1 MKTLSK
7 KGGNNLNKS
16 IKIAELLQENGRLTE
31 HQIASI
37 LGISEEEVKSTIKEL
52 ENKKVI
58 LKYSALI
65 DWEKINREVVT
76 ALIDVKV
83 TPQQE
88 LGFNA
93 IAHKICQF
101 EEVKS
106 VSLISGT
113 YDLSVEVEGKT
124 MKEIALFVAEK
135 LAPIDGVLSTTTHF
149 ILKRYKE
156 DGVLYEENQ
165 DDKRLVIVP

>member
-1 MKTLSK
+1 
-7 KGGNNLNKS
+7 LNKS

-37 LGISEEEVKSTIKEL
+37 LGINEEEVKSTIKEL

-101 EEVKS
+101 DEVKS
-106 VSLISGT
+106 VSLISGA

-165 DDKRLVIVP
+165 DDKRLVILL

>member
-1 MKTLSK
+1 M
-7 KGGNNLNKS
+7 NKS

>member
-1 MKTLSK
+1 
-7 KGGNNLNKS
+7 LNKS

>member
-1 MKTLSK
+1 MDKTMK
-7 KGGNNLNKS
+7 
-16 IKIAELLQENGRLTE
+16 IIELLQENSRLTE
-31 HQIASI
+31 KQIVVA
-37 LGISEEEVKSTIKEL
+37 LELTEEEVRNTIKEL
-52 ENKKVI
+52 EDKKII
-58 LKYSALI
+58 LKYSSLI
-65 DWEKINREVVT
+65 NWEKTNCEIVT

-83 TPQQE
+83 APQQD

-93 IAHKICQF
+93 IAQRICQF

-135 LAPIDGVLSTTTHF
+135 LAPIKGVLSTTTHF
-149 ILKRYKE
+149 ILIRYKK
-156 DGVLYEENQ
+156 DGVLFEENQ
-165 DDKRLVIVP
+165 DDKRLVITP

>member
-1 MKTLSK
+1 M
-7 KGGNNLNKS
+7 NKS

-76 ALIDVKV
+76 ALIDVKA

-135 LAPIDGVLSTTTHF
+135 LVPIDGVLSITTHF

-165 DDKRLVIVP
+165 DDKRLVIAP

>member
-1 MKTLSK
+1 M
-7 KGGNNLNKS
+7 NKS

-135 LAPIDGVLSTTTHF
+135 LAPIDGVLSITTHF

-165 DDKRLVIVP
+165 DDKRLVIAP